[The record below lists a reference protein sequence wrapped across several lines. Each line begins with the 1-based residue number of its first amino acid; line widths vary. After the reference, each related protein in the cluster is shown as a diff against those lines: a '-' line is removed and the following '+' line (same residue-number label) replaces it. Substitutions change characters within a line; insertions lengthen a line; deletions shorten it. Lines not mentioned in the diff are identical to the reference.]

1 MKLIRNV
8 SSSRLFLDAY
18 SKFKIL
24 IFFLSRLDAL
34 PTARKSLSIFLLTVQ
49 HLFHIYRTQV
59 AVPDVVEAAKDAD
72 ILIFVIPHQF
82 IKGLGAQM
90 VGKIK
95 PSAIGLSLIKGFDV
109 AEGGGI
115 ELISHIITKHLK
127 VSFMEIE
134 GFA

>member
-1 MKLIRNV
+1 M
-8 SSSRLFLDAY
+8 
-18 SKFKIL
+18 
-24 IFFLSRLDAL
+24 
-34 PTARKSLSIFLLTVQ
+34 
-49 HLFHIYRTQV
+49 
-59 AVPDVVEAAKDAD
+59 PDVVEAAKDAD

-127 VSFMEIE
+127 VSSE
-134 GFA
+134 GNCKLKIIKKPFLPDSMRSSHGRQFSQ

>member
-1 MKLIRNV
+1 MNQEIFRDVYEIN
-8 SSSRLFLDAY
+8 SSFARCQQNLFC
-18 SKFKIL
+18 
-24 IFFLSRLDAL
+24 
-34 PTARKSLSIFLLTVQ
+34 LTIVDY
-49 HLFHIYRTQV
+49 LRSQV

-95 PSAIGLSLIKGFDV
+95 PTAIGLSLIKGFDV

-127 VSFMEIE
+127 VTQRINLKIEIQLIAR
-134 GFA
+134 FSL

>member
-1 MKLIRNV
+1 MKIICLLVIR
-8 SSSRLFLDAY
+8 
-18 SKFKIL
+18 
-24 IFFLSRLDAL
+24 
-34 PTARKSLSIFLLTVQ
+34 
-49 HLFHIYRTQV
+49 YRYFVDNCDRCPQV

-127 VSFMEIE
+127 VGRTVQYLIE
-134 GFA
+134 LISIPYRFRAPF

>member
-1 MKLIRNV
+1 MFTWRVANTTNF
-8 SSSRLFLDAY
+8 SFLSDH
-18 SKFKIL
+18 L
-24 IFFLSRLDAL
+24 IFWCHS
-34 PTARKSLSIFLLTVQ
+34 
-49 HLFHIYRTQV
+49 QV

-115 ELISHIITKHLK
+115 ELISHIITRHLN
-127 VSFMEIE
+127 VSGRKLSFYLKELTSYLYT
-134 GFA
+134 

>member
-1 MKLIRNV
+1 MTIVVFNH
-8 SSSRLFLDAY
+8 S
-18 SKFKIL
+18 
-24 IFFLSRLDAL
+24 
-34 PTARKSLSIFLLTVQ
+34 
-49 HLFHIYRTQV
+49 QV

-127 VSFMEIE
+127 VTFEIVRSINKSTKCSPVSDSMRCLD
-134 GFA
+134 GS

>member
-1 MKLIRNV
+1 M
-8 SSSRLFLDAY
+8 
-18 SKFKIL
+18 
-24 IFFLSRLDAL
+24 
-34 PTARKSLSIFLLTVQ
+34 
-49 HLFHIYRTQV
+49 
-59 AVPDVVEAAKDAD
+59 PDVVEAAKDAD

-127 VSFMEIE
+127 VCTMNSHDLDPFFNGIY
-134 GFA
+134 FRFHALF

>member
-1 MKLIRNV
+1 MSSLKHEQDTFYHRLTRCQKKTLFAIRSFV
-8 SSSRLFLDAY
+8 DTLLY
-18 SKFKIL
+18 S
-24 IFFLSRLDAL
+24 
-34 PTARKSLSIFLLTVQ
+34 
-49 HLFHIYRTQV
+49 QV

-127 VSFMEIE
+127 VSSSTVLKVF
-134 GFA
+134 